1 MSLVPVAMIAL
12 AAQANA
18 QQDYAAVMYRMHHD
32 ERPVA
37 NASWIAPRADVDTQT
52 VAYIGATNGYLAH
65 PKGSGHY
72 PAVVMVHEWWGLN
85 DNVRMEARRLAGEGY
100 MVLAVDL
107 YHGKIAQTPDEARNL
122 VIDVVHNVNDALANL
137 NAAVSYV
144 KAHGARKVGVLGW
157 CFGGAWSIQEAV
169 NNGSELS
176 ADVAYYGT
184 PVTDPAKLA
193 KMPPFLGLYG
203 SADGSIPVD
212 SVHKMEASLE
222 GLHKA
227 VEVKIYDGAQHAFAN
242 PSGQHYDKAAADD
255 AWQRTTAFLAKYLKS

>member
-1 MSLVPVAMIAL
+1 MIAL

-18 QQDYAAVMYRMHHD
+18 QQDYAAMMYRMHHD
-32 ERPVA
+32 ERPVS
-37 NASWIAPRADVDTQT
+37 NASWIEPRADVDTET
-52 VAYIGATNGYLAH
+52 VAYHGNTSGYLAH

-72 PAVVMVHEWWGLN
+72 PAVVMIHEWWGLN

-100 MVLAVDL
+100 TVLAVDL
-107 YHGKIAQTPDEARNL
+107 YRGKTAATPEDARNL
-122 VIDVVHNVNDALANL
+122 VIDVVHNPADALANL

-144 KAHGARKVGVLGW
+144 KSRGAKKVAVLGW

-169 NNGSELS
+169 NNGPEIA

-184 PVTDPAKLA
+184 PVTDQSKLA

-203 SADGSIPVD
+203 GADEGIPAD
-212 SVHKMEASLE
+212 SVHKMESELE
-222 GLHKA
+222 ALHRP
-227 VEVKIYDGAQHAFAN
+227 VEVKIYDGAHHAFAN

-255 AWQRTTAFLAKYLKS
+255 AWQRTTTFLAKYLKG

>member
-1 MSLVPVAMIAL
+1 MPVAIIAL

-18 QQDYAAVMYRMHHD
+18 QQDYAAVMYQMHHD

-37 NASWIAPRADVDTQT
+37 NASWIAPRTDVDTQT
-52 VAYIGATNGYLAH
+52 VGYIGATKGYLAH

-85 DNVRMEARRLAGEGY
+85 DNVRMDARRLAGEGY
-100 MVLAVDL
+100 TVLAVDL
-107 YHGKIAQTPDEARNL
+107 YHGKTAQTPDEARNL
-122 VIDVVHNVNDALANL
+122 VLDVVHNPADALLNL
-137 NAAVSYV
+137 TTAVAYV
-144 KAHGARKVGVLGW
+144 KSHGAKKVAVLGW
-157 CFGGAWSIQEAV
+157 CFGGAWSIKEAV
-169 NNGSELS
+169 DNGTEIA

-193 KMPPFLGLYG
+193 NMPPFLGLYG
-203 SADGSIPVD
+203 SADGGISVD
-212 SVHKMEASLE
+212 SVHKMEASLQ

-227 VEVKIYDGAQHAFAN
+227 VEVKVYDGAQHAFAN

-255 AWQRTTAFLAKYLKS
+255 AWARTTAFLAKYLKG